1 MKRLFAH
8 LIALM
13 LFPQVI
19 SAVILVP
26 RPQKAF
32 SVSQTYVVSNRGH
45 ENMSDITSKV
55 WLSRNNCRL
64 NGKWHVG
71 SLQYQE
77 RQNYSN
83 ISYKNLCQHKA
94 LPYEKHLNTKIDH
107 SPYRRLCQVR

>member
-32 SVSQTYVVSNRGH
+32 SVSQTYVVSDRGY
-45 ENMSDITSKV
+45 EKINNITSNI
-55 WLSRNNCRL
+55 WLSRNNYRL

-77 RQNYSN
+77 RHNNSN
-83 ISYKNLCQHKA
+83 IS
-94 LPYEKHLNTKIDH
+94 EKHLCQDKTLSYGKHMIVRMGQ
-107 SPYRRLCQVR
+107 SPYKRLCQVR